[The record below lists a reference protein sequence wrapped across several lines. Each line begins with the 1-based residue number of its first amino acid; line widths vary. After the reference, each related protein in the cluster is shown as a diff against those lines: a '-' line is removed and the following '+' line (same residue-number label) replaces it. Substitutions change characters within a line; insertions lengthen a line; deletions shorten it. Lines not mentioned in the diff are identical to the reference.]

1 MGVRGRPRTFDPARA
16 LGQALRVFWERG
28 YEATSISDLT
38 QAMGIR
44 SASIYA
50 CYGNKEQLFEEALA
64 LYGET
69 VAGPPRAALAG
80 HPTAQE
86 AIDAMLHAYVDAIS
100 RPEDPTGC
108 LLVLGAPAG
117 GEAAAKVR
125 TMLVGMREQTR
136 LEILRR
142 LQQGV
147 DAGEFTATLPQLE
160 SFARFYATI
169 IHGLSIQARD
179 GASRDDLQAV
189 ASWATNA
196 WPTLV
201 AR

>member
-1 MGVRGRPRTFDPARA
+1 MAVRGRPRTFDRTRA
-16 LGQALRVFWERG
+16 LGQALRVFWARG

-69 VAGPPRAALAG
+69 VAEPPRAALAG
-80 HPTAQE
+80 RPSARE

-117 GEAAAKVR
+117 GAGAAKVR
-125 TMLVGMREQTR
+125 AMLAGMREQTR
-136 LEILRR
+136 VEILRR

-147 DAGEFTATLPQLE
+147 DAGEFAATPSQLE
-160 SFARFYATI
+160 SFARYYATL

-189 ASWATNA
+189 AYWATKA
-196 WPTLV
+196 WPPLV
-201 AR
+201 A